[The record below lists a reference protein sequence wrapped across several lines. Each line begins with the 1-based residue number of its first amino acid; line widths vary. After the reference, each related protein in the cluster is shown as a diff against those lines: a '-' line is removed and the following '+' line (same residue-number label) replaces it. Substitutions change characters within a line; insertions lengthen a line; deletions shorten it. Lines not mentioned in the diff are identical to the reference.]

1 MARKRVK
8 TIRKFSEAFKL
19 QRVKE
24 YENGDFTALQLAK
37 MFSLHPQTVYNWI
50 YKYSTYNKKKI
61 IVVEAKNS
69 SSEKLKQQEKTIKE
83 LEQIIGKK
91 QIQIDYLEKMVAIA
105 SEKLDYD
112 IKKNFASPPLFGLNN
127 KNKK

>member
-1 MARKRVK
+1 MAKKRVK
-8 TIRKFSEAFKL
+8 IIRKFSEAFKL

-24 YENGDFTALQLAK
+24 YENDDFTALQLAK